1 MAKYTPP
8 EQSKAMQWV
17 DIIFVVAAIFFALW
31 FPLWMGWAGVSRAIE
46 KIDNP
51 TWEALGQTPAQVE
64 QWVKLGFAD
73 AAAAHDIIQNKFD
86 YHIDWMQLVILAIVI
101 IGYFVFLFRASDK
114 EYREV
119 DDSAHRSGLRSTA
132 ALDDRRIDRGIHR
145 RAHPHRDR
153 VRR

>member
-17 DIIFVVAAIFFALW
+17 DIIFVVAAIFLALW
-31 FPLWMGWAGVSRAIE
+31 FPLYMEWAGISKVMQTIA
-46 KIDNP
+46 NP

-73 AAAAHDIIQNKFD
+73 AAAAHDIIQNKWD
-86 YHIDWMQLVILAIVI
+86 YSINWLQLGLLTVALV
-101 IGYFVFLFRASDK
+101 GYFVFLFRASDK

-119 DDSAHRSGLRSTA
+119 
-132 ALDDRRIDRGIHR
+132 IDEKFNGK
-145 RAHPHRDR
+145 
-153 VRR
+153 

>member
-8 EQSKAMQWV
+8 EQPKIMQWV
-17 DIIFVVAAIFFALW
+17 DIIFVVAAIFLALW
-31 FPLWMGWAGVSRAIE
+31 LPLQAGWAGISRSII

-86 YHIDWMQLVILAIVI
+86 YTINWVQLIIMAIVL
-101 IGYFVFLFRASDK
+101 IGYFVFLFRASDQEYK
-114 EYREV
+114 EV
-119 DDSAHRSGLRSTA
+119 
-132 ALDDRRIDRGIHR
+132 IDEKFNGKK
-145 RAHPHRDR
+145 
-153 VRR
+153 